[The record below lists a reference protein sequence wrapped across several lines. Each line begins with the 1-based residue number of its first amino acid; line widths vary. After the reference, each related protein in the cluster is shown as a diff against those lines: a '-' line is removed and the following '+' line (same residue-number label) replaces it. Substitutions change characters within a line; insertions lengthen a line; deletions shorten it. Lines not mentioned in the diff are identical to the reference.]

1 MFMVTHHIIHSPL
14 GFHLANHFFIPTP
27 PSIFKQPTISTL
39 ILIHI
44 QIYTHTYTSLTSIS
58 LQSHLTSTTY
68 PSTMKFLFAYI
79 ALFFPVTILALG
91 NAVILNSSPHTIYA
105 WSVGA
110 AISARQIIVPG
121 TSLLHTP
128 LISPFILT
136 NPTGGLYLEP
146 LHSDPR
152 SGGIALKLTTTPD
165 GLLDGSPQQIF
176 AYNVDGDKVWYD
188 LSSVFGE
195 PFKGSRI
202 EVTSSTGEAIVWDKG
217 VDIGGNHVKSAGSG
231 ENVWCTIYG

>member
-1 MFMVTHHIIHSPL
+1 
-14 GFHLANHFFIPTP
+14 
-27 PSIFKQPTISTL
+27 
-39 ILIHI
+39 
-44 QIYTHTYTSLTSIS
+44 
-58 LQSHLTSTTY
+58 
-68 PSTMKFLFAYI
+68 MKFLFAYI

-110 AISARQIIVPG
+110 AISARQVIVPG
-121 TSLLHTP
+121 TSLP
-128 LISPFILT
+128 PYPSYINPPIPT
-136 NPTGGLYLEP
+136 NSTGGLYLEP